1 MNNLSS
7 YCGLTDSRMRAS
19 DTDLPVLLFITAK
32 SGRRPASILCIE
44 DPWIMLD
51 GQFMHKVFP
60 NGKFLLLVRDGQHV
74 LSMSE
79 IVNLEKDFKK
89 WNESIITFNHH
100 CEILG
105 PKICLKIHYEDM
117 QKNPEDWL
125 KIISRFLNL
134 EWKSDAVNRRILP
147 KLNRAYLFG
156 DTNTISGSRLPKS
169 YQEQVED
176 TMTKLRT

>member
-1 MNNLSS
+1 MKKFHNLS
-7 YCGLTDSRMRAS
+7 L
-19 DTDLPVLLFITAK
+19 DLVDKILLFITAK

-79 IVNLEKDFKK
+79 VVDLEKDFKK

-156 DTNTISGSRLPKS
+156 DTNTISGIR
-169 YQEQVED
+169 
-176 TMTKLRT
+176 